1 MADLYISDST
11 FSKYVQAYGEDAKAE
26 IRSVV
31 KQHAPGEVSDDV

>member
-11 FSKYVQAYGEDAKAE
+11 YAKYVTEYGEDAKAE

-31 KQHAPGEVSDDV
+31 KQHAPEGGGDAG

>member
-11 FSKYVQAYGEDAKAE
+11 FAKYVEAHGDDAKAE

-31 KQHAPGEVSDDV
+31 KQHAPTGGRDE